1 MSNSNPYGTDIGIFP
16 NAAANGAYDVDL
28 GMSEVTGRTLLVQRL
43 IKRQTTPLGSVVDSP
58 NDCMDVRGW
67 VSSDVTQLQLQALAA
82 GLKTEL
88 LKEEA
93 VTNVIVMFAYNAATK
108 TLTIT
113 ENFTSGYGPFTLTL
127 NVSQLTLTILL
138 ANETITV

>member
-1 MSNSNPYGTDIGIFP
+1 MTTSNPYGTDIGIFP
-16 NAAANGAYDVDL
+16 NPAANGAYDVDL
-28 GMSEVTGRTLLVQRL
+28 GMSEVTGRALLVQRL
-43 IKRQTTPLGSVVDSP
+43 IKRQTTPLGSVIDSP

-67 VSSDVTQLQLQALAA
+67 VSSDVTQLQLQALAG

-93 VTNVIVMFAYNAATK
+93 ITNVVVMFSFNSATK
-108 TLTIT
+108 ALTIT

-127 NVSQLTLTILL
+127 NVSQVTLAILL
-138 ANETITV
+138 DNETISG